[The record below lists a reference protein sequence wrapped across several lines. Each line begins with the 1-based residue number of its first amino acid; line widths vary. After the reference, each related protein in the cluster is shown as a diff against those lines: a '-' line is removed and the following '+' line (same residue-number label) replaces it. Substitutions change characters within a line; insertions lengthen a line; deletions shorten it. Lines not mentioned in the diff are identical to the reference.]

1 MPSSIKTSAI
11 ARFSLSAAMILIATL
26 GCRPVFAIGWT
37 ELAIIGVIVLVLFA
51 PLLFRMF
58 RFFTRKDE
66 LANKDNE

>member
-1 MPSSIKTSAI
+1 MPTKFKTSAI
-11 ARFSLSAAMILIATL
+11 TRYSLTAAILLTATL

-51 PLLFRMF
+51 PLLFRLF

-66 LANKDNE
+66 PGNKNND